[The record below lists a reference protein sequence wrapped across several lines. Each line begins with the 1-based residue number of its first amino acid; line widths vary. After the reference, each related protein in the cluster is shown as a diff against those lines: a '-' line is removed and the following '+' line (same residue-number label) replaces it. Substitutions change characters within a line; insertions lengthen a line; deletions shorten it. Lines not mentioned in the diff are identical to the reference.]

1 MPASKI
7 TQLICA
13 AAALVLALV
22 QVTAHD
28 GPRKDWLTILLGAIV
43 VIQAIASFTL
53 ARREQRG
60 QRTPADRRH

>member
-13 AAALVLALV
+13 AAALVMALV
-22 QVTAHD
+22 QFTAHD

-43 VIQAIASFTL
+43 VILAITSFTL
-53 ARREQRG
+53 ARREQREL
-60 QRTPADRRH
+60 RTPSDRRH